1 MQQAF
6 SLMVGQRTGVSLDRG
21 VGAQKEQSVERPLIL
36 KFRLCDRA
44 VTSAAGTHDPSRS
57 V

>member
-1 MQQAF
+1 
-6 SLMVGQRTGVSLDRG
+6 MVGQRTGVSLDRG